1 MIDLGWSV
9 TRLLADWADF
19 GEHTPYFA
27 DLEFDANHQRP

>member
-9 TRLLADWADF
+9 MRLLADWAGS

-27 DLEFDANHQRP
+27 DLEFEANRQRS